1 MKNITIDICKNCTN
15 LKILRNEE
23 VLIYRDCKI
32 QGSGF
37 YLENELFQCESF
49 KSNLENKESIFK
61 RIFK

>member
-1 MKNITIDICKNCTN
+1 MKNITIDICKNCKN
-15 LKILRNEE
+15 LKMLRNEE

-32 QGSGF
+32 QGRSF
-37 YLENELFQCESF
+37 YLENELFQCEEF